1 MVNEEGLSMRIS
13 RYDNPDYDLL
23 RGVDKAAILI
33 NYLGKDAIKVVFK
46 SMDDTDIRKIL
57 HLMSKFKVVPVSI
70 TKRVLEE
77 YYEILS
83 ESEDFIF
90 SDQTGNKE
98 TIIDALGEERA
109 RDILGGLNI
118 GSGSGS
124 RSLESLEMVDAKS
137 LSTFLVNEHPQTV
150 AVILAHLD
158 PEKKGE
164 VLRRLPES
172 LQAEVVL
179 RMANLDNVDP
189 ELISEID
196 KVLKNQL
203 SSSHTVEQA
212 SLGGVQPVA
221 EMLNVMDKNSEQSI
235 MSRLEEKD
243 PLLAEEI
250 RKLMFVF
257 EDIAKIDDRGIQIL
271 LKEVSNDRLLL
282 SLKTANDEIRNK
294 IFKNISTRAAEMLRE
309 DLANMGPARLSDVE
323 TAQQEIVNVARRL
336 EAEGKIIIARGGT
349 EDAMV

>member
-1 MVNEEGLSMRIS
+1 MKIGRFENLEYEQ
-13 RYDNPDYDLL
+13 L
-23 RGVDKAAILI
+23 RGIDKAAILI
-33 NYLGKDAIKVVFK
+33 NYIGRDAIKVLFQK
-46 SMDDTDIRKIL
+46 MEDTDIKKVL
-57 HLMSKFKVVPVSI
+57 HLMSKFKVVPVHI
-70 TKRVLEE
+70 TKKVLEE
-77 YYEILS
+77 YYEMIS

-90 SDQTGNKE
+90 SSQFQSKDM
-98 TIIDALGEERA
+98 IIDALGEERA
-109 RDILGGLNI
+109 RGILGGLNI
-118 GSGSGS
+118 NSGSS
-124 RSLESLEMVDAKS
+124 RTLESLEMVDAKS

-150 AVILAHLD
+150 AVILAHLE

-189 ELISEID
+189 ELIAEID

-203 SSSHTVEQA
+203 SNSHTVEQA

-221 EMLNVMDKNSEQSI
+221 EMLNVMDKNTEQSI
-235 MSRLEEKD
+235 MSKLEEKD

-271 LKEVSNDRLLL
+271 LKEVPNDKLLLALKTSND
-282 SLKTANDEIRNK
+282 DIRNK
-294 IFKNISTRAAEMLRE
+294 IFKNISARAAEMLRE

-323 TAQQEIVNVARRL
+323 SAQQEIVNAARRL

>member
-1 MVNEEGLSMRIS
+1 MRIS
-13 RYDNPDYDLL
+13 RFESLDYESL

-33 NYLGKDAIKVVFK
+33 NYLGKEAIKVLFQR
-46 SMDDTDIRKIL
+46 MDDADIRKIL
-57 HLMSKFKVVPVSI
+57 HLMSKFKVVPVGI

-77 YYEILS
+77 YYELIS

-90 SDQTGNKE
+90 SDQTSSKE
-98 TIIDALGEERA
+98 SIIDALGEERA
-109 RDILGGLNI
+109 RGIMGGLNMS
-118 GSGSGS
+118 SGTG
-124 RSLESLEMVDAKS
+124 RTLESLEMVDAKS

-150 AVILAHLD
+150 AVILAHLE

-164 VLRRLPES
+164 VLRRLPEG

-179 RMANLDNVDP
+179 RMANLENVDP

-203 SSSHTVEQA
+203 ANSHTVEQA
-212 SLGGVQPVA
+212 ALGGVQPVA
-221 EMLNVMDKNSEQSI
+221 EMLNVMDKNTEQSI

-257 EDIAKIDDRGIQIL
+257 EDIAKIDDRGVQIL

-282 SLKTANDEIRNK
+282 ALKTANDDIRNK
-294 IFKNISTRAAEMLRE
+294 IFKNISSRAAEMLRE
-309 DLANMGPARLSDVE
+309 DLSNMGPARLSDVE
-323 TAQQEIVNVARRL
+323 SAQQEIVNVARRL
-336 EAEGKIIIARGGT
+336 EAEGKIIIARGGS

>member
-1 MVNEEGLSMRIS
+1 MKIENL
-13 RYDNPDYDLL
+13 DYDAL
-23 RGVDKAAILI
+23 RGIDKAAILI
-33 NYLGKDAIKVVFK
+33 NYLGKQAIKVLFTK
-46 SMDDTDIRKIL
+46 MDDGDIRKLI
-57 HLMSKFKVVPVSI
+57 HLMSKFKVVPVHI
-70 TKRVLEE
+70 TKRVLED
-77 YYEILS
+77 YYEMLS
-83 ESEDFIF
+83 EAEDFIF
-90 SDQTGNKE
+90 SDTMASKD
-98 TIIDALGEERA
+98 TIIEALGEERA
-109 RDILGGLNI
+109 RGIMGGLNI
-118 GSGSGS
+118 SSGSG
-124 RSLESLEMVDAKS
+124 RTLESLEMVDAKA

-150 AVILAHLD
+150 AVILAHLE

-179 RMANLDNVDP
+179 RMANLENVDP
-189 ELISEID
+189 ELIADID

-203 SSSHTVEQA
+203 SNTHTIEQA

-221 EMLNVMDKNSEQSI
+221 EMLNVMDKNTEQSI

-257 EDIAKIDDRGIQIL
+257 EDVTKIDDRGIQIL
-271 LKEVSNDRLLL
+271 LKEIPNDRLLL
-282 SLKTANDEIRNK
+282 ALKTANEDIRAK
-294 IFKNISTRAAEMLRE
+294 IFKNISARAAEMLRE
-309 DLANMGPARLSDVE
+309 DLSNMGPARLSDVE

-336 EAEGKIIIARGGT
+336 ESEGKIIIARGGT

>member
-1 MVNEEGLSMRIS
+1 MRTMKIE
-13 RYDNPDYDLL
+13 NLDYDTL
-23 RGVDKAAILI
+23 RGIDKAAILI
-33 NYLGKDAIKVVFK
+33 NYLGKNAIKVLFTK
-46 SMDDTDIRKIL
+46 MDDGDIRKLI
-57 HLMSKFKVVPVSI
+57 HLMSKFKVVPVHI
-70 TKRVLEE
+70 TKRVLED
-77 YYEILS
+77 YYEMLS
-83 ESEDFIF
+83 EAEDFIF
-90 SDQTGNKE
+90 SDQMASKD
-98 TIIDALGEERA
+98 TIIEALGEERA
-109 RDILGGLNI
+109 RGIMGGLNI
-118 GSGSGS
+118 SSGSG
-124 RSLESLEMVDAKS
+124 RTLESLEMVDAKA

-150 AVILAHLD
+150 AVILAHLE

-179 RMANLDNVDP
+179 RMANLENVDP
-189 ELISEID
+189 ELIADID

-203 SSSHTVEQA
+203 SNTHTIEQA

-221 EMLNVMDKNSEQSI
+221 EMLNVMDKNTEQSI

-257 EDIAKIDDRGIQIL
+257 EDVTKIDDRGIQIL
-271 LKEVSNDRLLL
+271 LKEIPNDRLLL
-282 SLKTANDEIRNK
+282 ALKTANEDIRIK
-294 IFKNISTRAAEMLRE
+294 IFKNISARAAEMLRE
-309 DLANMGPARLSDVE
+309 DLSNMGPARLSDVE

-336 EAEGKIIIARGGT
+336 ESEGKIIIARGGT

>member
-1 MVNEEGLSMRIS
+1 MRVT
-13 RYDNPDYDLL
+13 RFENLDYEQL

-33 NYLGKDAIKVVFK
+33 NYVGKDAIKVLFQK
-46 SMDDTDIRKIL
+46 MEDGDIRKIL
-57 HLMSKFKVVPVSI
+57 HLMTKFKIVPVHI

-77 YYEILS
+77 YYEMLS
-83 ESEDFIF
+83 ESEEFIF
-90 SDQTGNKE
+90 SDQMQSKE
-98 TIIDALGEERA
+98 SIIDALGEERA
-109 RDILGGLNI
+109 RGILGGLNI
-118 GSGSGS
+118 NSGSG
-124 RSLESLEMVDAKS
+124 RTLESLEMVDAKS
-137 LSTFLVNEHPQTV
+137 LSTFLVNEHPQTI
-150 AVILAHLD
+150 AVILAHLE

-189 ELISEID
+189 ELIAEID

-203 SSSHTVEQA
+203 SASHTVEQA

-257 EDIAKIDDRGIQIL
+257 EDIAKIDDRGVQIL
-271 LKEVSNDRLLL
+271 LKEVANDKLLL
-282 SLKTANDEIRNK
+282 ALKTAHEDIRSK
-294 IFKNISTRAAEMLRE
+294 IFKNISSRAAEMLRE

-323 TAQQEIVNVARRL
+323 SAQQEIVNAARRL

>member
-1 MVNEEGLSMRIS
+1 MRIS
-13 RYDNPDYDLL
+13 RFENLDYDQL
-23 RGVDKAAILI
+23 RGVDKAAILV
-33 NYLGKDAIKVVFK
+33 NYLGKDAIKVLFQK
-46 SMDDTDIRKIL
+46 MEDGDIRKLL
-57 HLMSKFKVVPVSI
+57 HLMSKFKIVPVSI

-77 YYEILS
+77 YYELVS
-83 ESEDFIF
+83 ESEEFIF
-90 SDQTGNKE
+90 SEQMGSKE
-98 TIIDALGEERA
+98 NIVDALGEERA
-109 RDILGGLNI
+109 RGILGGLNI
-118 GSGSGS
+118 NSGSG
-124 RSLESLEMVDAKS
+124 RTLESLEMVDAKS

-150 AVILAHLD
+150 AVILAHLE

-203 SSSHTVEQA
+203 SNSHTVEQA

-221 EMLNVMDKNSEQSI
+221 EMLNVMDKNTEQSI

-271 LKEVSNDRLLL
+271 LKEVPNDKLLL
-282 SLKTANDEIRNK
+282 ALKTANEDIRGK
-294 IFKNISTRAAEMLRE
+294 IFKNISARAAEMLRE
-309 DLANMGPARLSDVE
+309 DLSNMGPARLSDVE
-323 TAQQEIVNVARRL
+323 SAQQEIVNAARRL
-336 EAEGKIIIARGGT
+336 EAEGKIIIARGGS